1 MLASTARYPT
11 PHASKYLQQLCKHFA
26 HKVAVDFDDRQGTA
40 ALLSGPAELAAEA
53 EALTIRVT
61 AEDMKGLIQARFAI
75 DVHLV
80 TFAHR
85 EGFSG
90 MHWHLE
96 PGPDAAIP
104 AV

>member
-1 MLASTARYPT
+1 MLASTAHYPT
-11 PHASKYLQQLCKHFA
+11 ENGSKYLQQLCKHFA
-26 HKVAVDFDDRQGTA
+26 HKVAVSFDESKGSA
-40 ALLSGPAELAAEA
+40 ALMSGPATFVADRDG
-53 EALTIRVT
+53 LTIRVT

-90 MHWHLE
+90 LNWSVE
-96 PGPDAAIP
+96 EGPDESITA
-104 AV
+104 